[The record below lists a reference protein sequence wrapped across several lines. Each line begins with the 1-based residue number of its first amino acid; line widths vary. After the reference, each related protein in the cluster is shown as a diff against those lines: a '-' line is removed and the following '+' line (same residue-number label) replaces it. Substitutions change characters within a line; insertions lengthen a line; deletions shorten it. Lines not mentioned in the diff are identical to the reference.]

1 MTGNFKTIA
10 VTDEQFKEVVKTIA
24 QGYCEHRPN
33 VAIATALI
41 LERNLGVRISDI
53 VCSYDYKTGDKIP
66 GMKLSD
72 IVRDGDRYRLDIRE
86 QKTGKARTFTVPDSV
101 YMFLENYCLK
111 NSIRPDAPIFT
122 VTTRAVQK
130 ALKAAADFLEL
141 DRVGT
146 HSFRKAY
153 ATEAYRNSGN
163 DIEVVRRLL
172 QHSSASTTQNYIGIE
187 REVIESTIKKTVLIP
202 SVI

>member
-10 VTDEQFKEVVKTIA
+10 VTDEQFKEIVQTIA

-41 LERNLGVRISDI
+41 LERNLGIRISDI
-53 VCSYDYKTGDKIP
+53 VCSYDYKTGEKLP
-66 GMKLSD
+66 GIKLAD
-72 IVRDGDRYRLDIRE
+72 IVRDGDRYRLDIKE
-86 QKTGKARTFTVPDSV
+86 QKTGKARTFTVPDSL

-111 NSIRPDAPIFT
+111 NGIRPEQPIFDI
-122 VTTRAVQK
+122 TTRAVQK
-130 ALKAAADFLEL
+130 ALKNAAAFLEL
-141 DRVGT
+141 DRIGT
-146 HSFRKAY
+146 HSFRKGY

-172 QHSSASTTQNYIGIE
+172 QHSSATTTQNYIGIE
-187 REVIESTIKKTVLIP
+187 RAVIENTIKKTVLIP
-202 SVI
+202 AV

>member
-10 VTDEQFKEVVKTIA
+10 VTDEQFREIVKTIA
-24 QGYCEHRPN
+24 SGYMEHRPN
-33 VAIATALI
+33 PAAATALI

-66 GMKLSD
+66 GLKLSD
-72 IVRDGDRYRLDIRE
+72 IVRDGDRYRLDIKE
-86 QKTGKARTFTVPDSV
+86 QKTGKARTFTVPDSI

-111 NSIRPDAPIFT
+111 NGIKPNAPIFT

-130 ALKAAADFLEL
+130 ALKAAAEYLEL

-153 ATEAYRNSGN
+153 ATEAYKNSGN
-163 DIEVVRRLL
+163 DIEIVRRLL
-172 QHSSASTTQNYIGIE
+172 QHSSATTTQNYIGIE
-187 REVIESTIKKTVLIP
+187 KEAIESTISKTVCIP
-202 SVI
+202 AL

>member
-10 VTDEQFKEVVKTIA
+10 VTDEQFKEIVKTIA
-24 QGYCEHRPN
+24 AGYCEHRPN
-33 VAIATALI
+33 PAIATALI

-53 VCSYDYKTGDKIP
+53 VCSYDYKTGEKLT
-66 GMKLSD
+66 GLKLSD
-72 IVRDGDRYRLDIRE
+72 IVRDGDRYRLDIHE
-86 QKTGKARTFTVPDSV
+86 QKTGKARTFTVPDSI

-111 NSIRPDAPIFT
+111 NGIRAEQPIFT

-130 ALKAAADFLEL
+130 ALKAAADFLDL
-141 DRVGT
+141 DRIGT

-153 ATEAYRNSGN
+153 ATEAYKNSGN

-172 QHSSASTTQNYIGIE
+172 QHSSAAVTQNYIGIE
-187 REVIESTIKKTVLIP
+187 REAIENTINKTVCIP
-202 SVI
+202 AL